1 MRRTSVAAAATF
13 ALACAAGAPAGD
25 DAFAGRYG
33 HGHTGQP
40 GEPVWIVARD
50 DDGYRVTLAADGSHA
65 QAWVLDAAGR
75 AAFWKKMD
83 WNPATAAEARCLN
96 WGDPPPP
103 TLLEFLGDAPAAGSP
118 AGASLLCHVPDD
130 ARAGIDWLAGH
141 AGGWFYYDP
150 AFGVTE
156 AQRLR

>member
-103 TLLEFLGDAPAAGSP
+103 TLLEFLGDAPAAGSRP
-118 AGASLLCHVPDD
+118 ARRCCATCPTTPVPASTGWPAMPV
-130 ARAGIDWLAGH
+130 AGSTTIPRSA
-141 AGGWFYYDP
+141 
-150 AFGVTE
+150 
-156 AQRLR
+156 